1 MGGIDAMHDPVRL
14 ACGMAWALFCLM
26 PAVPCPACQIPVF
39 RYALERWPADAFR
52 IEVAPLEAPTAVE
65 RAALVRLEDGA
76 AINGGPCNYVVTR
89 RPEATGRSEANGR
102 PEAVTVLPPRGTI
115 PVWTGS
121 LAEASA
127 AVAPGPAHQELLRRL
142 LAGDAVVW
150 LVLAGTD
157 GAADRAR
164 ELLETELPA
173 LANDTVLPRGI
184 GLPGSELLSDVPLEV
199 KFSVLMVGPHEAAA
213 GLLRRTLEARLVSE
227 QGDAAGDLREATLVV
242 PVFGRGRAAR
252 VLRGAALD
260 ADTVADVTA
269 FLCGACSCQAKQ
281 LAPGFDLLLPA
292 VWDEMLFGDAPP
304 PAPPPAIA
312 TPTYIP
318 IPGGTTSRPV
328 R

>member
-1 MGGIDAMHDPVRL
+1 MRGPVRL
-14 ACGMAWALFCLM
+14 ACGVAWALFCLM
-26 PAVPCPACQIPVF
+26 PASPCQACQIPVF

-52 IEVAPLEAPTAVE
+52 IEVALLEAPTSAE

-89 RPEATGRSEANGR
+89 RPEAAG
-102 PEAVTVLPPRGTI
+102 PEAVTVLPPRGTL

-127 AVAPGPAHQELLRRL
+127 AVAPGPAHQELVRRL

-164 ELLETELPA
+164 ELLEMELPA

-184 GLPGSELLSDVPLEV
+184 GLPGSELLSDVPLV
-199 KFSVLMVGPHEAAA
+199 VRFSVLMVGPDEAAA
-213 GLLRRTLEARLVSE
+213 GLLRSTLEARLVSE
-227 QGDAAGDLREATLVV
+227 QGAAPGDLREATLVV

-260 ADTVADVTA
+260 ADTVAGVTA

-292 VWDEMLFGDAPP
+292 GWDELLFGDAPP
-304 PAPPPAIA
+304 PAPAPAIA
-312 TPTYIP
+312 APTYIP
-318 IPGGTTSRPV
+318 IPGGTTSGPAR
-328 R
+328 